1 MYISIFIFCLYNLI
15 HNSNGFTIK
24 TSYTKL
30 NTFQKRNMLNDDYI
44 NVIQKYRE
52 FFVKENVIDL
62 IKDID
67 SDKISEIFISKDYT
81 QLIGVDN
88 FITNSIY
95 DKFHL
100 TQVAPVEIQYILNK
114 GYDHNIPIYFID
126 FYSKSNVL
134 SLIQNT
140 LGAIFNISSFL
151 VPLFFIFLLLRSFNS
166 FGSQM
171 SSMNSMNMINRNTN
185 NFDLKGANDLFITP
199 NVSLNS
205 WAGSPEVLEECK
217 EVVSFLDNTND
228 FQLVGAE
235 MPKGILLEGPPG
247 TGKTLLAK
255 GIATETNSSF
265 ISVSGAEF
273 VELFVGMGAARVREL
288 FKNAREKSPCIIF
301 IDEIDAI
308 GKQRGSGA
316 TMATNDEREQT
327 LNQILFEMDG
337 FSNNDGILILAA
349 TNRKDILD
357 KALLRPGRFD
367 RIIKVPLPDK
377 FSREKILDYY
387 FSLKK
392 IEPNVD
398 VKSLAEITD
407 GFSGAELKNLINEAA
422 ILTARQKKIIIG
434 EKEVFNA
441 FEKII
446 VGIIRNNN
454 DVSLNTRTRVAVHE
468 SGHAIMALRYPE
480 YFDLQKVSIQATYS
494 GAGGYTIFNE
504 KSEIKEGGLY
514 TRDLLKKR
522 LIVTMGGKAAE
533 NVYYGNEFVSLGAI
547 QDLKQANQL
556 AQKMIG
562 NFGMGEKLEVFF
574 NENINDDNVGFYNNK
589 YSEYTKFNMDKETM
603 NLVIEAYNES
613 VRILN
618 ENTDLSKNLGLHIH
632 CPESATPKDGPSAG
646 LAITTAIISR
656 IINVPI
662 KNDLAMTGEVDLL
675 GNAC

>member
-30 NTFQKRNMLNDDYI
+30 NTFQKRNMFNDDYI

-185 NFDLKGANDLFITP
+185 NFDLKGADDLFITP

-308 GKQRGSGA
+308 GKQRGTGA

-407 GFSGAELKNLINEAA
+407 VFSGAELKNLINEAA

-434 EKEVFNA
+434 EKELFNA

-494 GAGGYTIFNE
+494 GAGGYTIFSE
-504 KSEIKEGGLY
+504 KPEIKEGGLY

-533 NVYYGNEFVSLGAI
+533 NVYYGNDFVSLGAI

-603 NLVIEAYNES
+603 HLVIEAYNES
-613 VRILN
+613 LRILN
-618 ENTDLSKNLGLHIH
+618 ENK
-632 CPESATPKDGPSAG
+632 
-646 LAITTAIISR
+646 
-656 IINVPI
+656 
-662 KNDLAMTGEVDLL
+662 DLL
-675 GNAC
+675 YDMRDLLLNNTVINKKDVPHYFF

>member
-1 MYISIFIFCLYNLI
+1 MLNNDYVDLI
-15 HNSNGFTIK
+15 H
-24 TSYTKL
+24 
-30 NTFQKRNMLNDDYI
+30 
-44 NVIQKYRE
+44 KYKS
-52 FFVKENVIDL
+52 FFYKENVIDL
-62 IKDID
+62 INEIN
-67 SDKISEIFISKDYT
+67 SDKISEMFISKDYT
-81 QLIGVDN
+81 ELVGVDK
-88 FITNSIY
+88 FISSNIN

-100 TQVAPVEIQYILNK
+100 TQVSPVEIQYILNK
-114 GYDHNIPIYFID
+114 AYDHSIPIYFID
-126 FYSKSNVL
+126 FYSSSNVI
-134 SLIQNT
+134 SIIQNT
-140 LGAIFNISSFL
+140 LGTIFNISSFL
-151 VPLFFIFLLLRSFNS
+151 VPLFFIFLLLRNLNS
-166 FGSQM
+166 VGSQ
-171 SSMNSMNMINRNTN
+171 MNSMNMINRNVN
-185 NFDLKGANDLFITP
+185 NINFNKQNAVFTTP
-199 NVSLNS
+199 NVSLSS

-217 EVVSFLDNTND
+217 EVIAFLDNTTD
-228 FQLVGAE
+228 FKLAGAE

-265 ISVSGAEF
+265 VSVSGAEF

-288 FKNAREKSPCIIF
+288 FKNAREQSPCIIF

-308 GKQRGSGA
+308 GKQRSSGS
-316 TMATNDEREQT
+316 TLATNDEREQT

-337 FSNNDGILILAA
+337 FTNNDGILVLAA

-377 FSREKILDYY
+377 FSREKILNYY
-387 FSLKK
+387 LSLKK

-422 ILTARQKKIIIG
+422 IFTARKKNTVIG
-434 EKEVFNA
+434 EKDLFDA

-468 SGHAIMALRYPE
+468 SGHAIMVLRYPE
-480 YFDLQKVSIQATYS
+480 YFNLQKVSIQATYS

-504 KSEIKEGGLY
+504 NTEIKEGGLY

-533 NVYYGNEFVSLGAI
+533 KVYYGSDFTSLGAV

-562 NFGMGEKLEVFF
+562 NFGMGEKMEVFF
-574 NENINDDNVGFYNNK
+574 NENINEDNTGFYNNK
-589 YSEYTKFNMDKETM
+589 YSEYTKFNMDKETIQ
-603 NLVIEAYNES
+603 LIIEAYNES
-613 VRILN
+613 LRILN
-618 ENTDLSKNLGLHIH
+618 ENK
-632 CPESATPKDGPSAG
+632 
-646 LAITTAIISR
+646 
-656 IINVPI
+656 
-662 KNDLAMTGEVDLL
+662 DLL
-675 GNAC
+675 YDMRDLLLNNTVITKKDIPQYFL

>member
-1 MYISIFIFCLYNLI
+1 MYICILFFLYNFI
-15 HNSNGFTIK
+15 HNSEGFIIK
-24 TSYTKL
+24 NIYSNRNRLQKL
-30 NTFQKRNMLNDDYI
+30 NMLNEEYI
-44 NVIQKYRE
+44 NLIQKNNN
-52 FFVKENVIDL
+52 FFYKENVIDL
-62 IKDID
+62 INNIN
-67 SDKISEIFISKDYT
+67 SNKISEIFISKDYKE
-81 QLIGVDN
+81 LIGVDN
-88 FITNSIY
+88 LISTNIY

-126 FYSKSNVL
+126 FYSKSNVI
-134 SLIQNT
+134 SVIENT
-140 LGAIFNISSFL
+140 LGTIFNISSFL
-151 VPLFFIFLLLRSFNS
+151 VPLFFIFLLIRNFNS
-166 FGSQM
+166 FGSQI
-171 SSMNSMNMINRNTN
+171 SSMNSVNMINRNPNSLNKEN
-185 NFDLKGANDLFITP
+185 NLYLTP
-199 NVSLNS
+199 NVSLSS

-217 EVVSFLDNTND
+217 EVVSFLDNTNY
-228 FQLVGAE
+228 FELVGAE

-255 GIATETNSSF
+255 GIATETNSTF

-288 FKNAREKSPCIIF
+288 FKNARENSPCIIF

-308 GKQRGSGA
+308 GKQRGTGA

-337 FSNNDGILILAA
+337 FTNNDGILILAA

-377 FSREKILDYY
+377 FSREKILSYY

-392 IEPNVD
+392 IEPNID
-398 VKSLAEITD
+398 VTSLAEITD

-422 ILTARQKKIIIG
+422 ILTAREKRVIIG
-434 EKEVFNA
+434 EKDLFNA

-446 VGIIRNNN
+446 VGLIRNNN
-454 DVSLNTRTRVAVHE
+454 AVSLNTRTRVAVHE
-468 SGHAIMALRYPE
+468 SGHAIMALRYPD

-494 GAGGYTIFNE
+494 GAGGYTIFSE
-504 KSEIKEGGLY
+504 KPEIKEGGLY

-533 NVYYGNEFVSLGAI
+533 NVYYGNDFVSLGAI

-603 NLVIEAYNES
+603 RLVIEAYNES
-613 VRILN
+613 LRILN
-618 ENTDLSKNLGLHIH
+618 ENK
-632 CPESATPKDGPSAG
+632 
-646 LAITTAIISR
+646 
-656 IINVPI
+656 
-662 KNDLAMTGEVDLL
+662 DLL
-675 GNAC
+675 YDMRDLLLNNTVINKKDIPHYFF

>member
-1 MYISIFIFCLYNLI
+1 MYIYILIFYLYNLI
-15 HNSNGFTIK
+15 HNSTGFMIK
-24 TSYTKL
+24 NSYLTHSL
-30 NTFQKRNMLNDDYI
+30 LQKRNMLNDDYI
-44 NVIQKYRE
+44 GVIQKYKE
-52 FFVKENVIDL
+52 FFVRENVIDL

-67 SDKISEIFISKDYT
+67 TDKISEIFISKDYT

-88 FITNSIY
+88 SITNNINER
-95 DKFHL
+95 FHL
-100 TQVAPVEIQYILNK
+100 TQIMPVEVQYILNK

-126 FYSKSNVL
+126 FYSKSNTL

-140 LGAIFNISSFL
+140 IISIFNISGFL
-151 VPLFFIFLLLRSFNS
+151 VPLIFIFLLLRSFNS

-171 SSMNSMNMINRNTN
+171 DSMGMINRNTKNFNIN
-185 NFDLKGANDLFITP
+185 NINNINKNDLFVVP

-205 WAGSPEVLEECK
+205 WAGSPEVLQECK
-217 EVVSFLDNTND
+217 EVISFLDNTND
-228 FQLVGAE
+228 FQLAGAE

-288 FKNAREKSPCIIF
+288 FKNARENSPCIIF

-337 FSNNDGILILAA
+337 FTNNDGILVMAA

-377 FSREKILDYY
+377 FSREKILNYY
-387 FSLKK
+387 LSLKK
-392 IEPNVD
+392 IEPTID
-398 VKSLAEITD
+398 IKSLAEITD
-407 GFSGAELKNLINEAA
+407 GLSGAELKNLINEAA
-422 ILTARQKKIIIG
+422 IFTARQKRVTIG
-434 EKEVFNA
+434 EKELFDA
-441 FEKII
+441 FEKTI

-468 SGHAIMALRYPE
+468 SGHAIMVLRYPE
-480 YFDLQKVSIQATYS
+480 YFDLLKVSIQATYS
-494 GAGGYTIFNE
+494 GAGGYTLFNE

-514 TRDLLKKR
+514 TRDLFKKR
-522 LIVTMGGKAAE
+522 LIVTMAGKAAE
-533 NVYYGNEFVSLGAI
+533 NIYYGNDFVSLGSV

-574 NENINDDNVGFYNNK
+574 NENINDDNTGFYNNK
-589 YSEYTKFNMDKETM
+589 YSEYIKFNMDKETM
-603 NLVIEAYNES
+603 HLVIEAYNES
-613 VRILN
+613 LRILN
-618 ENTDLSKNLGLHIH
+618 ENK
-632 CPESATPKDGPSAG
+632 
-646 LAITTAIISR
+646 
-656 IINVPI
+656 
-662 KNDLAMTGEVDLL
+662 DLL
-675 GNAC
+675 YVMRDLLLTNTVISKKEIPHYSF

>member
-1 MYISIFIFCLYNLI
+1 M
-15 HNSNGFTIK
+15 HNSNGFIIK
-24 TSYTKL
+24 PAYSKL

-44 NVIQKYRE
+44 NLIQKYRE

-62 IKDID
+62 IQDID
-67 SDKISEIFISKDYT
+67 TDKISEIFISKDYT
-81 QLIGVDN
+81 QLVGVDN
-88 FITNSIY
+88 FISNNIY

-100 TQVAPVEIQYILNK
+100 TQVVPVEIQYILNK

-134 SLIQNT
+134 SFIQST
-140 LGAIFNISSFL
+140 IGAIFNISGFL
-151 VPLFFIFLLLRSFNS
+151 VPVIFTFLLLRSFNS

-171 SSMNSMNMINRNTN
+171 NSMNSMNMNNRNTN
-185 NFDLKGANDLFITP
+185 NFNLKDADDLFLTP

-228 FQLVGAE
+228 FQLAGAE

-288 FKNAREKSPCIIF
+288 FKNARENSPCIIF

-316 TMATNDEREQT
+316 MMATNDEREQT

-337 FSNNDGILILAA
+337 FTNNDGLLILAA

-377 FSREKILDYY
+377 FSREKILSHY

-398 VKSLAEITD
+398 LKSLAEITD

-422 ILTARQKKIIIG
+422 IFTARQKRVIIG
-434 EKEVFNA
+434 EKDLFNA

-446 VGIIRNNN
+446 VGLIRNNN

-618 ENTDLSKNLGLHIH
+618 ENTDLLY
-632 CPESATPKDGPSAG
+632 DM
-646 LAITTAIISR
+646 R
-656 IINVPI
+656 
-662 KNDLAMTGEVDLL
+662 DLL
-675 GNAC
+675 LNNTVISKKDIPHYFF

>member
-1 MYISIFIFCLYNLI
+1 MLNEEYINLI
-15 HNSNGFTIK
+15 
-24 TSYTKL
+24 
-30 NTFQKRNMLNDDYI
+30 QKNN
-44 NVIQKYRE
+44 N
-52 FFVKENVIDL
+52 FFYKENVIDL
-62 IKDID
+62 INNIN
-67 SDKISEIFISKDYT
+67 SNKISEIFISKDYKE
-81 QLIGVDN
+81 LIGVDN
-88 FITNSIY
+88 LISTNIY

-126 FYSKSNVL
+126 FYSKSNVI
-134 SLIQNT
+134 SVIENT
-140 LGAIFNISSFL
+140 LGTIFNISSFL
-151 VPLFFIFLLLRSFNS
+151 VPLFFIFLLIRNFNS
-166 FGSQM
+166 FGSQI
-171 SSMNSMNMINRNTN
+171 SSMNSVNMINRNPNSLNKEN
-185 NFDLKGANDLFITP
+185 NLYLTP
-199 NVSLNS
+199 NVSLSS

-217 EVVSFLDNTND
+217 EVVSFLDNTNY
-228 FQLVGAE
+228 FELVGAE

-255 GIATETNSSF
+255 GIATETNSTF

-288 FKNAREKSPCIIF
+288 FKNARENSPCIIF

-308 GKQRGSGA
+308 GKQRGTGA

-337 FSNNDGILILAA
+337 FTNNDGILILAA

-377 FSREKILDYY
+377 FSREKILSYY

-392 IEPNVD
+392 IEPNID
-398 VKSLAEITD
+398 VTSLAEITD

-422 ILTARQKKIIIG
+422 ILTAREKRVIIG
-434 EKEVFNA
+434 EKDLFNA

-446 VGIIRNNN
+446 VGLIRNNN
-454 DVSLNTRTRVAVHE
+454 AVSLNTRTRVAVHE
-468 SGHAIMALRYPE
+468 SGHAIMALRYPD

-494 GAGGYTIFNE
+494 GAGGYTIFSE
-504 KSEIKEGGLY
+504 KPEIKEGGLY

-533 NVYYGNEFVSLGAI
+533 NVYYGNDFVSLGAI

-603 NLVIEAYNES
+603 RLVIEAYNES
-613 VRILN
+613 LRILN
-618 ENTDLSKNLGLHIH
+618 ENK
-632 CPESATPKDGPSAG
+632 
-646 LAITTAIISR
+646 
-656 IINVPI
+656 
-662 KNDLAMTGEVDLL
+662 DLL
-675 GNAC
+675 YDMRDLLLNNTVINKKDIPHYFF

>member
-1 MYISIFIFCLYNLI
+1 MF
-15 HNSNGFTIK
+15 
-24 TSYTKL
+24 
-30 NTFQKRNMLNDDYI
+30 NDDYI

-185 NFDLKGANDLFITP
+185 NFDLKGADDLFITP

-308 GKQRGSGA
+308 GKQRGTGA

-407 GFSGAELKNLINEAA
+407 VFSGAELKNLINEAA

-434 EKEVFNA
+434 EKELFNA

-494 GAGGYTIFNE
+494 GAGGYTIFSE
-504 KSEIKEGGLY
+504 KPEIKEGGLY

-533 NVYYGNEFVSLGAI
+533 NVYYGNDFVSLGAI

-603 NLVIEAYNES
+603 HLVIEAYNES
-613 VRILN
+613 LRILN
-618 ENTDLSKNLGLHIH
+618 ENK
-632 CPESATPKDGPSAG
+632 
-646 LAITTAIISR
+646 
-656 IINVPI
+656 
-662 KNDLAMTGEVDLL
+662 DLL
-675 GNAC
+675 YDMRDLLLNNTVINKKDVPHYFF

>member
-1 MYISIFIFCLYNLI
+1 
-15 HNSNGFTIK
+15 
-24 TSYTKL
+24 
-30 NTFQKRNMLNDDYI
+30 MLNDDYI
-44 NVIQKYRE
+44 NLIQKNKD
-52 FFVKENVIDL
+52 FFYKENVIDL
-62 IKDID
+62 INNIN
-67 SDKISEIFISKDYT
+67 SDKISEMFISKDYT
-81 QLIGVDN
+81 QIIGVDS
-88 FITNSIY
+88 FISNNIY
-95 DKFHL
+95 EKFHL

-114 GYDHNIPIYFID
+114 GYDHDIPIHFID
-126 FYSKSNVL
+126 FYSKSSAL
-134 SLIQNT
+134 LLIQNT
-140 LGAIFNISSFL
+140 IGAIFTIFGYV
-151 VPLFFIFLLLRSFNS
+151 VPLFFIFLLLQSFNS

-171 SSMNSMNMINRNTN
+171 NTMNMINRNPN
-185 NFDLKGANDLFITP
+185 NRNLNNMNLNNLNSNKDNNLFLTP
-199 NVSLNS
+199 NVSLDS

-217 EVVSFLDNTND
+217 EVISFLDNTND
-228 FQLVGAE
+228 FQLAGAE

-288 FKNAREKSPCIIF
+288 FKNAREQSPCIIF

-308 GKQRGSGA
+308 GKQRSSGA
-316 TMATNDEREQT
+316 TLAANDEREQT

-337 FSNNDGILILAA
+337 FTNNDGILILAA

-377 FSREKILDYY
+377 FSREKILNYY
-387 FSLKK
+387 LSLKK
-392 IEPNVD
+392 IEPNID

-407 GFSGAELKNLINEAA
+407 GFSGAELKNLLNEAA
-422 ILTARQKKIIIG
+422 IFTARQKRVVIG
-434 EKEVFNA
+434 EQDLFNA

-494 GAGGYTIFNE
+494 GAGGYTIFSE
-504 KSEIKEGGLY
+504 KPEIKEGGLY

-574 NENINDDNVGFYNNK
+574 NENINDDNAGFYNNK

-603 NLVIEAYNES
+603 QLVVEAYNES
-613 VRILN
+613 LRILN
-618 ENTDLSKNLGLHIH
+618 ENK
-632 CPESATPKDGPSAG
+632 
-646 LAITTAIISR
+646 
-656 IINVPI
+656 
-662 KNDLAMTGEVDLL
+662 DLL
-675 GNAC
+675 YDMRDLLLNNTVVSKKDIPHYFF

>member
-1 MYISIFIFCLYNLI
+1 MHTYVLICFLYNLLLSCDSLI
-15 HNSNGFTIK
+15 IK
-24 TSYTKL
+24 NAYQQS
-30 NTFQKRNMLNDDYI
+30 NTFQSRTKFQPQKMLNNDY
-44 NVIQKYRE
+44 VDLIQKHNL
-52 FFVKENVIDL
+52 FFNKENVIDL
-62 IKDID
+62 INDIN
-67 SDKISEIFISKDYT
+67 SDKISEIFISKDNT
-81 QLIGVDN
+81 QLISVDN
-88 FITNSIY
+88 FITTNIY

-100 TQVAPVEIQYILNK
+100 SQVAPIEIQYILNK

-126 FYSKSNVL
+126 FYSKSTIL
-134 SLIQNT
+134 SLIQT
-140 LGAIFNISSFL
+140 GLEIIFNVSGFL
-151 VPLFFIFLLLRSFNS
+151 VPLFFITVLLRSFNS

-171 SSMNSMNMINRNTN
+171 NSINSMNSMNSMNMINRNVDKDDN
-185 NFDLKGANDLFITP
+185 LFITP
-199 NVSLNS
+199 NVSLSS

-228 FQLVGAE
+228 FKLVGAE

-288 FKNAREKSPCIIF
+288 FKNARERSPCIIF

-308 GKQRGSGA
+308 GKQRGSGSA
-316 TMATNDEREQT
+316 LATNDEREQT

-337 FSNNDGILILAA
+337 FTNNDGILVLAA

-357 KALLRPGRFD
+357 KALIRPGRFD

-377 FSREKILDYY
+377 FSREKILNYY
-387 FSLKK
+387 LSSKN

-422 ILTARQKKIIIG
+422 ILTARQKNFIIG
-434 EKEVFNA
+434 EKDLFNA
-441 FEKII
+441 FEKIV
-446 VGIIRNNN
+446 VGLIRNNN

-468 SGHAIMALRYPE
+468 SGHAIMALQYPE
-480 YFDLQKVSIQATYS
+480 YFNLQKVSIQATYS
-494 GAGGYTIFNE
+494 GAGGYTIFSENT
-504 KSEIKEGGLY
+504 EIKEGGLY
-514 TRDLLKKR
+514 TRDVLKKR

-533 NVYYGNEFVSLGAI
+533 KVYYGNDFVSLGAI

-562 NFGMGEKLEVFF
+562 NFGMGEKMEVFF
-574 NENINDDNVGFYNNK
+574 NENINDDGNSGFYNNK

-603 NLVIEAYNES
+603 QLIIEAYDES
-613 VRILN
+613 LRIL
-618 ENTDLSKNLGLHIH
+618 TKN
-632 CPESATPKDGPSAG
+632 K
-646 LAITTAIISR
+646 
-656 IINVPI
+656 
-662 KNDLAMTGEVDLL
+662 DLL
-675 GNAC
+675 YDMRDLLLNNTVINTNDIPHYFF

>member
-1 MYISIFIFCLYNLI
+1 MYIYILIFYLYNLI
-15 HNSNGFTIK
+15 HNSTGFMIK
-24 TSYTKL
+24 NSYLTHSL
-30 NTFQKRNMLNDDYI
+30 LQKRNMLNDDYI
-44 NVIQKYRE
+44 GVIQKYKE
-52 FFVKENVIDL
+52 FFVRENVIDL

-67 SDKISEIFISKDYT
+67 TDKISEIFISKDYT

-88 FITNSIY
+88 SITNNINER
-95 DKFHL
+95 FHL
-100 TQVAPVEIQYILNK
+100 TQIMPVEVQYILNK

-126 FYSKSNVL
+126 FYSKSNTL

-140 LGAIFNISSFL
+140 IISIFNISGFL
-151 VPLFFIFLLLRSFNS
+151 VPLIFIFLLLRSFNS

-171 SSMNSMNMINRNTN
+171 DSMGMINRNTKNFNIN
-185 NFDLKGANDLFITP
+185 NINNINKNDLFVVP

-205 WAGSPEVLEECK
+205 WAGSPEVLQECK
-217 EVVSFLDNTND
+217 EVISFLDNTND
-228 FQLVGAE
+228 FQLAGAE

-288 FKNAREKSPCIIF
+288 FKNARENSPCIIF

-337 FSNNDGILILAA
+337 FTNNDGILVMAA

-377 FSREKILDYY
+377 FSREKILNYY
-387 FSLKK
+387 LSLKK
-392 IEPNVD
+392 IEPTID
-398 VKSLAEITD
+398 IKSLAEITD
-407 GFSGAELKNLINEAA
+407 GLSGAELKNLINEAA
-422 ILTARQKKIIIG
+422 IFTARQKRVTIG
-434 EKEVFNA
+434 EKELFDA
-441 FEKII
+441 FEKTI

-468 SGHAIMALRYPE
+468 SGHAIMVLRYPE
-480 YFDLQKVSIQATYS
+480 YFDLLKVSIQATYS
-494 GAGGYTIFNE
+494 GAGGYTLFNE

-514 TRDLLKKR
+514 TRDLFKKR
-522 LIVTMGGKAAE
+522 LIVTMAGKAAE
-533 NVYYGNEFVSLGAI
+533 NIYYGNDFVSLGSV

-574 NENINDDNVGFYNNK
+574 NENINDDNTGFYNNK
-589 YSEYTKFNMDKETM
+589 YSEYIKFNMDKETM
-603 NLVIEAYNES
+603 HLVIEAYNES
-613 VRILN
+613 LRILN
-618 ENTDLSKNLGLHIH
+618 ENK
-632 CPESATPKDGPSAG
+632 
-646 LAITTAIISR
+646 
-656 IINVPI
+656 
-662 KNDLAMTGEVDLL
+662 DLL
-675 GNAC
+675 YVMRDLLLTNTVISKKEIPHYFF

>member
-1 MYISIFIFCLYNLI
+1 
-15 HNSNGFTIK
+15 
-24 TSYTKL
+24 
-30 NTFQKRNMLNDDYI
+30 MLNNDY
-44 NVIQKYRE
+44 VDLIQKHNL
-52 FFVKENVIDL
+52 FFNKENVIDL
-62 IKDID
+62 INDIN
-67 SDKISEIFISKDYT
+67 SDKISEIFISKDNT
-81 QLIGVDN
+81 QLISVDN
-88 FITNSIY
+88 FITTNIY

-100 TQVAPVEIQYILNK
+100 SQVAPIEIQYILNK

-126 FYSKSNVL
+126 FYSKSTVL
-134 SLIQNT
+134 SLIQT
-140 LGAIFNISSFL
+140 GLEIIFNVTGFL
-151 VPLFFIFLLLRSFNS
+151 VPLFFITLLLRSFSS

-171 SSMNSMNMINRNTN
+171 NSINSMNSMNMINRNVDKDDN
-185 NFDLKGANDLFITP
+185 LFITP
-199 NVSLNS
+199 NVSLSS

-228 FQLVGAE
+228 FKLVGAE

-288 FKNAREKSPCIIF
+288 FKNARERSPCIIF

-308 GKQRGSGA
+308 GKQRGSGSA
-316 TMATNDEREQT
+316 LATNDEREQT

-337 FSNNDGILILAA
+337 FTNNDGILVLAA

-357 KALLRPGRFD
+357 KALIRPGRFD

-377 FSREKILDYY
+377 FSREKILNYY
-387 FSLKK
+387 LSSKN

-422 ILTARQKKIIIG
+422 ILTARQKNFIIG
-434 EKEVFNA
+434 EKDLFNA
-441 FEKII
+441 FEKIV
-446 VGIIRNNN
+446 VGLIRNNN

-468 SGHAIMALRYPE
+468 SGHAIMALQYPE
-480 YFDLQKVSIQATYS
+480 YFNLQKVSIQATYS
-494 GAGGYTIFNE
+494 GAGGYTIFSENT
-504 KSEIKEGGLY
+504 EIKEGGLY
-514 TRDLLKKR
+514 TRDVLKKR

-533 NVYYGNEFVSLGAI
+533 KVYYGNDFVSLGAI

-562 NFGMGEKLEVFF
+562 NFGMGEKMEVFF
-574 NENINDDNVGFYNNK
+574 NENINDDGNSGFYNNK

-603 NLVIEAYNES
+603 QLIIEAYDES
-613 VRILN
+613 LRILT
-618 ENTDLSKNLGLHIH
+618 ENK
-632 CPESATPKDGPSAG
+632 
-646 LAITTAIISR
+646 
-656 IINVPI
+656 
-662 KNDLAMTGEVDLL
+662 DLL
-675 GNAC
+675 YDMRDLLLNNTVINTNDIPHYFF

>member
-1 MYISIFIFCLYNLI
+1 MYICILFFLYNFI
-15 HNSNGFTIK
+15 HNSEGLIIK
-24 TSYTKL
+24 NIYSNRNTLQKL
-30 NTFQKRNMLNDDYI
+30 NMLNEEYI
-44 NVIQKYRE
+44 NLIQKNND
-52 FFVKENVIDL
+52 FFYKENVIDL
-62 IKDID
+62 INNIN
-67 SDKISEIFISKDYT
+67 SNKISEIFISKDYKE
-81 QLIGVDN
+81 LIGVDN
-88 FITNSIY
+88 LISTNIY

-126 FYSKSNVL
+126 FYSKSNVI
-134 SLIQNT
+134 SVIENT
-140 LGAIFNISSFL
+140 LGTIFNISSFL
-151 VPLFFIFLLLRSFNS
+151 VPLFFIFLLIRNFNS
-166 FGSQM
+166 FGSQI
-171 SSMNSMNMINRNTN
+171 SSMNSVNMINRNPNSLNKEN
-185 NFDLKGANDLFITP
+185 NLFLTP
-199 NVSLNS
+199 NVSLSS

-217 EVVSFLDNTND
+217 EVVSFLDNTNY
-228 FQLVGAE
+228 FELVGAE

-255 GIATETNSSF
+255 GIATETNSTF

-288 FKNAREKSPCIIF
+288 FKNARENSPCIIF

-308 GKQRGSGA
+308 GKQRGIGA

-337 FSNNDGILILAA
+337 FTNNDGILILAA

-377 FSREKILDYY
+377 FSREKILSYY

-392 IEPNVD
+392 IEPNID
-398 VKSLAEITD
+398 VTSLAEITD

-422 ILTARQKKIIIG
+422 ILTAREKRVIIG
-434 EKEVFNA
+434 EKDLFNA

-446 VGIIRNNN
+446 VGLIRNNN
-454 DVSLNTRTRVAVHE
+454 AVSLNTRTRVAVHE
-468 SGHAIMALRYPE
+468 SGHAIMALRYPD

-494 GAGGYTIFNE
+494 GAGGYTIFSE
-504 KSEIKEGGLY
+504 KPEIKEGGLY

-533 NVYYGNEFVSLGAI
+533 NVYYGNDFVSLGAI

-603 NLVIEAYNES
+603 RLVIEAYNES
-613 VRILN
+613 LRILN
-618 ENTDLSKNLGLHIH
+618 ENK
-632 CPESATPKDGPSAG
+632 
-646 LAITTAIISR
+646 
-656 IINVPI
+656 
-662 KNDLAMTGEVDLL
+662 DLL
-675 GNAC
+675 YDMRDLLLNNTVINKKDIPHYFF

>member
-1 MYISIFIFCLYNLI
+1 MHIYILICCLFNLLQSCDSFI
-15 HNSNGFTIK
+15 IK
-24 TSYTKL
+24 NAFQRCPTFQPR
-30 NTFQKRNMLNDDYI
+30 NTFQTRKMLNNDYI
-44 NVIQKYRE
+44 DLIQKYNG
-52 FFVKENVIDL
+52 FFNKENVIDL
-62 IKDID
+62 INDIN

-81 QLIGVDN
+81 QLVGVDN
-88 FITNSIY
+88 IITNSIN

-100 TQVAPVEIQYILNK
+100 TQVAPIEIQYILNK

-126 FYSKSNVL
+126 FYSKSNIL
-134 SLIQNT
+134 SLIQNS
-140 LGAIFNISSFL
+140 LGFISSIAGFI
-151 VPLFFIFLLLRSFNS
+151 VPLFFIILLLRSFNS

-171 SSMNSMNMINRNTN
+171 NSINSMNSMNMINRNFN
-185 NFDLKGANDLFITP
+185 KDDMLFATP
-199 NVSLNS
+199 NVSLSS

-217 EVVSFLDNTND
+217 EVISFLDNTND
-228 FQLVGAE
+228 FTLAGAE

-288 FKNAREKSPCIIF
+288 FKNARENSPCIIF

-316 TMATNDEREQT
+316 ALAANDEREQT

-337 FSNNDGILILAA
+337 FTNNDGILILAA

-377 FSREKILDYY
+377 FSREKILNYY
-387 FSLKK
+387 LSLKK

-398 VKSLAEITD
+398 IKSLAEITD

-422 ILTARQKKIIIG
+422 IFTARQKNVIIG
-434 EKEVFNA
+434 ETDLFNA

-446 VGIIRNNN
+446 VGLIRNNN

-468 SGHAIMALRYPE
+468 SGHAIMALQYPE
-480 YFDLQKVSIQATYS
+480 YFNLQKVSIQATYS
-494 GAGGYTIFNE
+494 GAGGYTIFSENT
-504 KSEIKEGGLY
+504 EIKEGGLY
-514 TRDLLKKR
+514 TRDVLKKR

-533 NVYYGNEFVSLGAI
+533 KVYYGNDFVSLGAV

-562 NFGMGEKLEVFF
+562 NFGMGEKMEVFF
-574 NENINDDNVGFYNNK
+574 NENINDDGNSGFYNNK

-603 NLVIEAYNES
+603 QLVIEAYDES
-613 VRILN
+613 LRILN
-618 ENTDLSKNLGLHIH
+618 ANKDLLYDMRDLLLNNTV
-632 CPESATPKDGPSAG
+632 
-646 LAITTAIISR
+646 
-656 IINVPI
+656 IN
-662 KNDLAMTGEVDLL
+662 KNDIPHYFF
-675 GNAC
+675 

>member
-1 MYISIFIFCLYNLI
+1 MYICILFFLYNFI
-15 HNSNGFTIK
+15 HNSEGLIIK
-24 TSYTKL
+24 NIYSNRNTLQKL
-30 NTFQKRNMLNDDYI
+30 NMLNEEYI
-44 NVIQKYRE
+44 NLIQKNND
-52 FFVKENVIDL
+52 FFYKENVIDL
-62 IKDID
+62 INNIN
-67 SDKISEIFISKDYT
+67 SNKISEIFISKDYKE
-81 QLIGVDN
+81 LIGVDN
-88 FITNSIY
+88 IISTNIY
-95 DKFHL
+95 EKFHL
-100 TQVAPVEIQYILNK
+100 TQVTPVEIQYILNK

-126 FYSKSNVL
+126 FYSKSNII
-134 SLIQNT
+134 SLIENT
-140 LGAIFNISSFL
+140 VGTIFNISGFL
-151 VPLFFIFLLLRSFNS
+151 VPLFFIFLLIRNLNS

-171 SSMNSMNMINRNTN
+171 SSMNSVNMINRNPNSLNKEN
-185 NFDLKGANDLFITP
+185 NLFLTP
-199 NVSLNS
+199 NVSLSS

-217 EVVSFLDNTND
+217 EVVSFLDNTNY
-228 FQLVGAE
+228 FELVGAE

-255 GIATETNSSF
+255 GIATETNSTF

-288 FKNAREKSPCIIF
+288 FKNARENSPCIIF

-308 GKQRGSGA
+308 GKQRGTGA

-337 FSNNDGILILAA
+337 FTNNDGILILAA

-377 FSREKILDYY
+377 FSREKILSYY

-392 IEPNVD
+392 IEPNID
-398 VKSLAEITD
+398 VTSLAEITD

-422 ILTARQKKIIIG
+422 ILTAREKRVIIG
-434 EKEVFNA
+434 EKDLFNA

-446 VGIIRNNN
+446 VGLIRNNN

-494 GAGGYTIFNE
+494 GAGGYTIFSE
-504 KSEIKEGGLY
+504 KAEIKEGGLY

-533 NVYYGNEFVSLGAI
+533 NVYYGNDFVSLGAI

-603 NLVIEAYNES
+603 RLVIEAYNES
-613 VRILN
+613 LRILN
-618 ENTDLSKNLGLHIH
+618 ENK
-632 CPESATPKDGPSAG
+632 
-646 LAITTAIISR
+646 
-656 IINVPI
+656 
-662 KNDLAMTGEVDLL
+662 DLL
-675 GNAC
+675 YDMRDLLLNNTVINKKDIPHYFF

>member
-1 MYISIFIFCLYNLI
+1 
-15 HNSNGFTIK
+15 
-24 TSYTKL
+24 
-30 NTFQKRNMLNDDYI
+30 MLNNDYI
-44 NVIQKYRE
+44 DLIQKYNG
-52 FFVKENVIDL
+52 FFNKENVIDL
-62 IKDID
+62 INDIN
-67 SDKISEIFISKDYT
+67 SDKISEIFISKDNT
-81 QLIGVDN
+81 QLVGVDN
-88 FITNSIY
+88 IITNSIN

-100 TQVAPVEIQYILNK
+100 AQVAPIEIQYILNK

-126 FYSKSNVL
+126 FYSKSTFI
-134 SLIQNT
+134 SLIQT
-140 LGAIFNISSFL
+140 GLEIIFNVSGFL
-151 VPLFFIFLLLRSFNS
+151 VPLFFIILLLRSLNS

-171 SSMNSMNMINRNTN
+171 NSINSMNSMNMINRNSDKDDN
-185 NFDLKGANDLFITP
+185 LFITP
-199 NVSLNS
+199 NVSLSS

-217 EVVSFLDNTND
+217 EVISFLDNTND
-228 FQLVGAE
+228 FTLAGAE

-288 FKNAREKSPCIIF
+288 FKNARERSPCIIF

-308 GKQRGSGA
+308 GKQRGSGSA
-316 TMATNDEREQT
+316 LATNDEREQT

-337 FSNNDGILILAA
+337 FTNNDGILVLAA

-357 KALLRPGRFD
+357 KALIRPGRFD

-377 FSREKILDYY
+377 FSREKILNYY
-387 FSLKK
+387 LSSKN

-422 ILTARQKKIIIG
+422 ILTARQKNVIIG
-434 EKEVFNA
+434 EKDLFNA

-446 VGIIRNNN
+446 VGLIRNNN

-468 SGHAIMALRYPE
+468 SGHAIMALQYPE
-480 YFDLQKVSIQATYS
+480 YFNLQKVSIQATYS
-494 GAGGYTIFNE
+494 GAGGYTIFSENT
-504 KSEIKEGGLY
+504 EIKEGGLY
-514 TRDLLKKR
+514 TRDVLKKR
-522 LIVTMGGKAAE
+522 LIITMGGKAAE
-533 NVYYGNEFVSLGAI
+533 KVYYGNDFVSLGAV

-562 NFGMGEKLEVFF
+562 NFGMGEKMEVFF
-574 NENINDDNVGFYNNK
+574 NENINDDGNSGFYNNK

-603 NLVIEAYNES
+603 QLVIEAYDES
-613 VRILN
+613 LRILT
-618 ENTDLSKNLGLHIH
+618 ENKDLLYDMRDLLLNN
-632 CPESATPKDGPSAG
+632 TV
-646 LAITTAIISR
+646 
-656 IINVPI
+656 IN
-662 KNDLAMTGEVDLL
+662 KNDIPHYFF
-675 GNAC
+675 

>member
-1 MYISIFIFCLYNLI
+1 MYTYVLICFLYNLLQSCDSLI
-15 HNSNGFTIK
+15 IK
-24 TSYTKL
+24 NAYQQS
-30 NTFQKRNMLNDDYI
+30 NTFQPRTTFQPRKMLNNDY
-44 NVIQKYRE
+44 VDLIQKHNL
-52 FFVKENVIDL
+52 FFNKENVIDL
-62 IKDID
+62 INDIN
-67 SDKISEIFISKDYT
+67 SDKISEIFISKDNT
-81 QLIGVDN
+81 QLISVDN
-88 FITNSIY
+88 FITTNIY

-100 TQVAPVEIQYILNK
+100 SQVAPIEIQYILNK

-126 FYSKSNVL
+126 FYSKSTVL
-134 SLIQNT
+134 SLIQT
-140 LGAIFNISSFL
+140 GLEIIFNVTGFL
-151 VPLFFIFLLLRSFNS
+151 VPLFFITLLLRSFSS

-171 SSMNSMNMINRNTN
+171 NSINSMNSMNMINRNVDKDDN
-185 NFDLKGANDLFITP
+185 LFITP
-199 NVSLNS
+199 NVSLSS

-228 FQLVGAE
+228 FKLVGAE

-288 FKNAREKSPCIIF
+288 FKNARERSPCIIF

-308 GKQRGSGA
+308 GKQRGSGSA
-316 TMATNDEREQT
+316 LATNDEREQT

-337 FSNNDGILILAA
+337 FTNNDGILVLAA

-357 KALLRPGRFD
+357 KALIRPGRFD

-377 FSREKILDYY
+377 FSREKILNYY
-387 FSLKK
+387 LSSKN

-422 ILTARQKKIIIG
+422 ILTARQKNFIIG
-434 EKEVFNA
+434 EKDLFNA
-441 FEKII
+441 FEKIV
-446 VGIIRNNN
+446 VGLIRNNN

-468 SGHAIMALRYPE
+468 SGHAIMALQYPE
-480 YFDLQKVSIQATYS
+480 YFNLQKVSIQATYS
-494 GAGGYTIFNE
+494 GAGGYTIFSENT
-504 KSEIKEGGLY
+504 EIKEGGLY
-514 TRDLLKKR
+514 TRDVLKKR

-533 NVYYGNEFVSLGAI
+533 KVYYGNDFVSLGAI

-562 NFGMGEKLEVFF
+562 NFGMGEKMEVFF
-574 NENINDDNVGFYNNK
+574 NENINDDGNSGFYNNK

-603 NLVIEAYNES
+603 QLIIEAYDES
-613 VRILN
+613 LRILT
-618 ENTDLSKNLGLHIH
+618 ENK
-632 CPESATPKDGPSAG
+632 
-646 LAITTAIISR
+646 
-656 IINVPI
+656 
-662 KNDLAMTGEVDLL
+662 DLL
-675 GNAC
+675 YDMRDLLLNNTVINTNDIPHYFF

>member
-1 MYISIFIFCLYNLI
+1 
-15 HNSNGFTIK
+15 
-24 TSYTKL
+24 
-30 NTFQKRNMLNDDYI
+30 MLNNDYI
-44 NVIQKYRE
+44 DLIQKYNG
-52 FFVKENVIDL
+52 FFNKENVIDL
-62 IKDID
+62 INDIN

-81 QLIGVDN
+81 QLVGVDN
-88 FITNSIY
+88 IITNSIN

-100 TQVAPVEIQYILNK
+100 TQVAPIEIQYILNK

-126 FYSKSNVL
+126 FYSKSNIL
-134 SLIQNT
+134 SLIQNS
-140 LGAIFNISSFL
+140 LGFISSIAGFI
-151 VPLFFIFLLLRSFNS
+151 VPLFFIILLLRSFNS

-171 SSMNSMNMINRNTN
+171 NSINSMNSMNMINRNFN
-185 NFDLKGANDLFITP
+185 KDDMLFATP
-199 NVSLNS
+199 NVSLSS

-217 EVVSFLDNTND
+217 EVISFLDNTND
-228 FQLVGAE
+228 FTLAGAE

-288 FKNAREKSPCIIF
+288 FKNARENSPCIIF

-308 GKQRGSGA
+308 GKQRGSGSA
-316 TMATNDEREQT
+316 LATNDEREQT

-337 FSNNDGILILAA
+337 FTNNDGILILAA

-377 FSREKILDYY
+377 FSREKILNYY
-387 FSLKK
+387 LSLKK

-398 VKSLAEITD
+398 IKSLAEITD

-422 ILTARQKKIIIG
+422 IFTARQKNVIIG
-434 EKEVFNA
+434 EKDLFNA

-446 VGIIRNNN
+446 VGLIRNNN

-468 SGHAIMALRYPE
+468 SGHAIMALQYPE
-480 YFDLQKVSIQATYS
+480 YFNLQKVSIQATYS
-494 GAGGYTIFNE
+494 GAGGYTIFSENT
-504 KSEIKEGGLY
+504 EIKEGGLY
-514 TRDLLKKR
+514 TRDVLKKR

-533 NVYYGNEFVSLGAI
+533 KVYYGNDFVSLGAV

-562 NFGMGEKLEVFF
+562 NFGMGEKMEVFF
-574 NENINDDNVGFYNNK
+574 NENINDDGNSGFYNNK

-603 NLVIEAYNES
+603 QLVIEAYDES
-613 VRILN
+613 LRILN
-618 ENTDLSKNLGLHIH
+618 ANKDLLYDMRDLLLNNTV
-632 CPESATPKDGPSAG
+632 
-646 LAITTAIISR
+646 
-656 IINVPI
+656 IN
-662 KNDLAMTGEVDLL
+662 KNDIPHYFF
-675 GNAC
+675 

>member
-1 MYISIFIFCLYNLI
+1 MYIYVFVFCLYNLLQSCDSLI
-15 HNSNGFTIK
+15 IK
-24 TSYTKL
+24 NAYQKC
-30 NTFQKRNMLNDDYI
+30 NTFQPRTTFQPRKMLNNDYI
-44 NVIQKYRE
+44 DLIQKYNG
-52 FFVKENVIDL
+52 FFNKENVIDL
-62 IKDID
+62 INDIN
-67 SDKISEIFISKDYT
+67 SDKISEIFISKDNT
-81 QLIGVDN
+81 QLVGVDN
-88 FITNSIY
+88 IITNSIN

-100 TQVAPVEIQYILNK
+100 AQVAPIEIQYILNK

-126 FYSKSNVL
+126 FYSKSTFI
-134 SLIQNT
+134 SLIQT
-140 LGAIFNISSFL
+140 GLEIIFNVSGFL
-151 VPLFFIFLLLRSFNS
+151 VPLFFIILLLRSLNS

-171 SSMNSMNMINRNTN
+171 NSINSMNSMNMINRNSDKDDN
-185 NFDLKGANDLFITP
+185 LFITP
-199 NVSLNS
+199 NVSLSS

-217 EVVSFLDNTND
+217 EVISFLDNTND
-228 FQLVGAE
+228 FTLAGAE

-288 FKNAREKSPCIIF
+288 FKNARERSPCIIF

-308 GKQRGSGA
+308 GKQRGSGSA
-316 TMATNDEREQT
+316 LATNDEREQT

-337 FSNNDGILILAA
+337 FTNNDGILVLAA

-357 KALLRPGRFD
+357 KALIRPGRFD

-377 FSREKILDYY
+377 FSREKILNYY
-387 FSLKK
+387 LSSKN

-422 ILTARQKKIIIG
+422 ILTARQKNVIIG
-434 EKEVFNA
+434 EKDLFNA

-446 VGIIRNNN
+446 VGLIRNNN

-468 SGHAIMALRYPE
+468 SGHAIMALQYPE
-480 YFDLQKVSIQATYS
+480 YFNLQKVSIQATYS
-494 GAGGYTIFNE
+494 GAGGYTIFSENT
-504 KSEIKEGGLY
+504 EIKEGGLY
-514 TRDLLKKR
+514 TRDVLKKR
-522 LIVTMGGKAAE
+522 LIITMGGKAAE
-533 NVYYGNEFVSLGAI
+533 KVYYGNDFVSLGAV

-562 NFGMGEKLEVFF
+562 NFGMGEKMEVFF
-574 NENINDDNVGFYNNK
+574 NENINDDGNSGFYNNK

-603 NLVIEAYNES
+603 QLVIEAYDES
-613 VRILN
+613 LRILT
-618 ENTDLSKNLGLHIH
+618 ENKDLLYDMRDLLLNN
-632 CPESATPKDGPSAG
+632 TV
-646 LAITTAIISR
+646 
-656 IINVPI
+656 IN
-662 KNDLAMTGEVDLL
+662 KNDIPHYFF
-675 GNAC
+675 